1 MKDAPIWAKE
11 KNRQASPVDELAKE
25 LINKVEYG
33 QLSQIEKI
41 QFLEIQV
48 NDKEQQ
54 LRTRTD
60 ETLTA
65 G

>member
-25 LINKVEYG
+25 LMNKVEYK

>member
-1 MKDAPIWAKE
+1 MRDAPIWAKE

>member
-41 QFLEIQV
+41 QFLEI
-48 NDKEQQ
+48 
-54 LRTRTD
+54 
-60 ETLTA
+60 
-65 G
+65 